1 MTPDDSAR
9 NRKMRK
15 MMSRNCSICLMPIF
29 GVGKVYRIWTP
40 KGGPPQY
47 HERINGLKAV
57 MTNNPEPGI
66 FFRLKS
72 IDYRDEVTISQR
84 FSWRSISPALPE
96 VRDVNC
102 MPLEP

>member
-1 MTPDDSAR
+1 
-9 NRKMRK
+9 
-15 MMSRNCSICLMPIF
+15 
-29 GVGKVYRIWTP
+29 
-40 KGGPPQY
+40 
-47 HERINGLKAV
+47 